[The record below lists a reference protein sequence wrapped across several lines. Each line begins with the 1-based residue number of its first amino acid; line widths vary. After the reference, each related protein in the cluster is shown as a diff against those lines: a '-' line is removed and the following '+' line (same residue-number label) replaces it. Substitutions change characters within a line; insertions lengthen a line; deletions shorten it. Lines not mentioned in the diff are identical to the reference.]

1 MAGMHA
7 GEATKPY
14 SFVGESFIDGR
25 EPSVLWF
32 LLVTLNIPIS
42 VGGELAWKQLTWAI
56 LNV

>member
-42 VGGELAWKQLTWAI
+42 VGGELAWK
-56 LNV
+56 